1 MTQPG
6 NHLRGAALV
15 AAAALLWSSSGLFIK
30 VLPLGPLQIAGA
42 RRLVAALVIAAA
54 VHWRGGKPFP
64 RPTGLDLACAAAYAA
79 MLILFVAATKLT
91 TAANAIFLQFSA
103 PVYLVFLEPW
113 VTRRALQGRDLLAV
127 ALCMGAMACFF
138 GGRLEAGTLVGNVL
152 GVLSG
157 LMLAVYLVFLEPW
170 ATRRALQGQD
180 LVAVVLCM
188 GAMACFFGGRLEA
201 GTLVGNVLGVLS
213 GIMLAVFTLTLK
225 LGRARHADADPI
237 TAIILGNLLVA
248 GFCAPWA
255 LPAFHPTLGQGAAL
269 LYLGVFQIGL
279 AYLLF
284 NAGMRHLSATAA
296 VVTGTLEA
304 VLNPVWVFLGMGERP
319 SAWALV
325 GGIMILGTIAWYTLM
340 QKPRRSPA
348 LP

>member
-1 MTQPG
+1 M
-6 NHLRGAALV
+6 

-30 VLPLGPLQIAGA
+30 VLALGPLQIAGN
-42 RRLVAALVIAAA
+42 RSLVAAVVIAAA
-54 VHWRGGKPFP
+54 VRWRGGKPFP
-64 RPTGLDLACAAAYAA
+64 RPTGLDLTCAAAYAA

-103 PVYLVFLEPW
+103 PIYLVFLEPW
-113 VTRRALQGRDLLAV
+113 VTKRPLRGRDLLAV
-127 ALCMGAMACFF
+127 ALCLAAMGLFF
-138 GGRLEAGTLVGNVL
+138 GGRLEAGTLAGNVL

-157 LMLAVYLVFLEPW
+157 L
-170 ATRRALQGQD
+170 
-180 LVAVVLCM
+180 
-188 GAMACFFGGRLEA
+188 
-201 GTLVGNVLGVLS
+201 
-213 GIMLAVFTLTLK
+213 MLAVFTLTLK

-248 GFCAPWA
+248 VFCAPWA
-255 LPAFHPTLGQGAAL
+255 LPGFHPTLGQGAAL

-304 VLNPVWVFLGMGERP
+304 VLNPVWVFIGVGEQP
-319 SAWALV
+319 SPWALV
-325 GGIMILGTIAWYTLM
+325 GGLMILGTIAWYTLV
-340 QKPRRSPA
+340 QGPKRTPA

>member
-6 NHLRGAALV
+6 DHLRGAALV

-30 VLPLGPLQIAGA
+30 VLALGPLQIAGT
-42 RRLVAALVIAAA
+42 RSLVAAVVIAAA
-54 VHWRGGKPFP
+54 VRWRGGKPFP
-64 RPTGLDLACAAAYAA
+64 RPTGLDLTCAAAYAA

-103 PVYLVFLEPW
+103 PIYLVFLEPW
-113 VTRRALQGRDLLAV
+113 VTKRPLRGRDLLAV
-127 ALCMGAMACFF
+127 ALCLAAMGLFF
-138 GGRLEAGTLVGNVL
+138 GGRLEAGTLAGKVL

-157 LMLAVYLVFLEPW
+157 L
-170 ATRRALQGQD
+170 
-180 LVAVVLCM
+180 
-188 GAMACFFGGRLEA
+188 
-201 GTLVGNVLGVLS
+201 
-213 GIMLAVFTLTLK
+213 MLAVFTLTLK

-248 GFCAPWA
+248 VFCAPWA
-255 LPAFHPTLGQGAAL
+255 LPGFHPTLGQGAAL

-304 VLNPVWVFLGMGERP
+304 VLNPVWVFIGVGEQP
-319 SAWALV
+319 SPWALV
-325 GGIMILGTIAWYTLM
+325 GGLMILGTIAWYTLV
-340 QKPRRSPA
+340 QGPKRTPA